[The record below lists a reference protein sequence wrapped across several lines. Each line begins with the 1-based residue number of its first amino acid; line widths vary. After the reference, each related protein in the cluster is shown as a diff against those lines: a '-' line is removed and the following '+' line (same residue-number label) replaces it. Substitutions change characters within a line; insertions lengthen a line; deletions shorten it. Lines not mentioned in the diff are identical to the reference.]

1 MQLYNITMERI
12 VFQRTRLNRVIVLVF
27 SHYVSILTLRLVGY
41 LKLEKVSLI
50 DEERLFI
57 H

>member
-12 VFQRTRLNRVIVLVF
+12 VLQRTRLNRVIVLVF